1 MDRPQSNSSAR
12 RCIAYIGTLG
22 TTQLHLRSPLVS
34 ALWTIA
40 FPGLGHIL
48 LSKYIRGYLLFIW
61 EIFIN
66 YNAHVN
72 LSILYSFTGNFQMA
86 KDVLDV
92 NWVILYILTYLFSIW
107 DAYRTT
113 VDLNHQYILATRE
126 DAEVK
131 MFNIGQFE
139 VNYLDKIT
147 PWNAAAWSVL
157 MPGLGQVLI
166 HRIPGALFVIISSIA
181 IAVQAKL
188 MPAIHYTCLGQFE
201 YAKAILNPQWFLNI
215 PSVYF
220 FAIYD
225 AYVNSV
231 SNNQLF
237 DWEQSKFL
245 KKNYQIKILI
255 CPLKKQMKAGE
266 GMYVISTF
274 EHSNY
279 LELAIT
285 AIQMKGIAKDNILGV
300 PMDKKGEE
308 KKLFDTLY
316 SSDALSML
324 DLPIILAALFCL
336 FGGIYGFLLT
346 WGPILW
352 GVISSLVGFSLGL
365 IIKLITTK
373 KYDNRQKN
381 QKSTEV
387 VLIIQCIATQAEMV
401 KDLLWEHHALGVR
414 KLSLADDEESYALI

>member
-1 MDRPQSNSSAR
+1 
-12 RCIAYIGTLG
+12 
-22 TTQLHLRSPLVS
+22 
-34 ALWTIA
+34 
-40 FPGLGHIL
+40 
-48 LSKYIRGYLLFIW
+48 
-61 EIFIN
+61 
-66 YNAHVN
+66 
-72 LSILYSFTGNFQMA
+72 MA

-245 KKNYQIKILI
+245 KKNYQNKNFNM
-255 CPLKKQMKAGE
+255 PFKKA
-266 GMYVISTF
+266 
-274 EHSNY
+274 N
-279 LELAIT
+279 
-285 AIQMKGIAKDNILGV
+285 
-300 PMDKKGEE
+300 
-308 KKLFDTLY
+308 
-316 SSDALSML
+316 
-324 DLPIILAALFCL
+324 
-336 FGGIYGFLLT
+336 
-346 WGPILW
+346 
-352 GVISSLVGFSLGL
+352 
-365 IIKLITTK
+365 
-373 KYDNRQKN
+373 
-381 QKSTEV
+381 
-387 VLIIQCIATQAEMV
+387 
-401 KDLLWEHHALGVR
+401 
-414 KLSLADDEESYALI
+414 ESG

>member
-1 MDRPQSNSSAR
+1 
-12 RCIAYIGTLG
+12 
-22 TTQLHLRSPLVS
+22 
-34 ALWTIA
+34 
-40 FPGLGHIL
+40 
-48 LSKYIRGYLLFIW
+48 
-61 EIFIN
+61 
-66 YNAHVN
+66 
-72 LSILYSFTGNFQMA
+72 
-86 KDVLDV
+86 
-92 NWVILYILTYLFSIW
+92 
-107 DAYRTT
+107 
-113 VDLNHQYILATRE
+113 
-126 DAEVK
+126 
-131 MFNIGQFE
+131 
-139 VNYLDKIT
+139 
-147 PWNAAAWSVL
+147 
-157 MPGLGQVLI
+157 
-166 HRIPGALFVIISSIA
+166 
-181 IAVQAKL
+181 
-188 MPAIHYTCLGQFE
+188 
-201 YAKAILNPQWFLNI
+201 
-215 PSVYF
+215 
-220 FAIYD
+220 
-225 AYVNSV
+225 
-231 SNNQLF
+231 
-237 DWEQSKFL
+237 
-245 KKNYQIKILI
+245 
-255 CPLKKQMKAGE
+255 MKAGE